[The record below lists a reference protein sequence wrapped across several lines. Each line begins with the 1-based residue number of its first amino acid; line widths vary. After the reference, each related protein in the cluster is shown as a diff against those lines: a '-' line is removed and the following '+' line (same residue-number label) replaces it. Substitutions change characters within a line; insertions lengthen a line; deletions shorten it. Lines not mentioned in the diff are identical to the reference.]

1 MSRIGRYRRH
11 REDMKRL
18 RNSSQKSSSFFRK
31 PIENQEFNKSTFV
44 SREEE
49 EYILNYI
56 HGKDEELSRD
66 YDSPPS
72 FIKKNVKKRRK
83 RYSIKNIIL
92 SIFTICCV
100 CIGVFAWYIHN
111 ALGTKPSV
119 SAEFFDGKVSDN
131 GAHNIL
137 ILGTDQRDQ
146 QGTGAARADS
156 IMVLQMDGPDK
167 KVKMVSF
174 MRDILVDIPNVGTA
188 GCTDCKLNAAYGIG
202 EQGSKLGNDKNQGA
216 ELVRETLKHNFGV
229 ECKYYVTVNFI
240 SFVKAIDT
248 LFPDGVPIDAKF
260 GTLQGKHLREVPVPD
275 DLATSQNK
283 VSSDIEMSAEQASE
297 YGYDDPAIYQII
309 KEGKQKMNGRMLLNY
324 ARFRHDDENDSGRVR
339 RQQQVMEFFTSQ
351 AMSLQTVF
359 KTPEAIRSVLK
370 VTSTNVERS
379 FLYRVLFAA
388 FIGHKDG
395 KALERLSVPVMDD
408 HKTYDVG
415 YDMYGGL
422 GIEIDRNLYKKKVNN
437 FLK

>member
-1 MSRIGRYRRH
+1 MKRYRMY
-11 REDMKRL
+11 REDMKKV
-18 RNSSQKSSSFFRK
+18 RNSLQNSSSFFRK
-31 PIENQEFNKSTFV
+31 PIENQEFSESDFV
-44 SREEE
+44 SKEEE
-49 EYILNYI
+49 EYIQNYI
-56 HGKDEELSRD
+56 HGTDERVGGGYESSSSLL
-66 YDSPPS
+66 
-72 FIKKNVKKRRK
+72 KKNVKKRHK

-92 SIFTICCV
+92 LIFTICCA
-100 CIGVFAWYIHN
+100 CIGVFAWRIHN

-119 SAEFFDGKVSDN
+119 SAEFFGGKVSEN

-174 MRDILVDIPNVGTA
+174 MRDVLVDIPNVGTA
-188 GCTDCKLNAAYGIG
+188 GYTDCKLNAAYGIG
-202 EQGSKLGNDKNQGA
+202 EQGSELENDKNQGA

-248 LFPDGVPIDAKF
+248 LFPEGVPIDAKF
-260 GTLQGKHLREVPVPD
+260 GTLQGKHVREVPVPD

-283 VSSDIEMSAEQASE
+283 VSSDIEMSAEQASK

-339 RQQQVMEFFTSQ
+339 RQQQVMKFFTSQ
-351 AMSLQTVF
+351 VTSLQTVL

-370 VTSTNVERS
+370 VTSTNVERN

-388 FIGHKDG
+388 FTGNKDG
-395 KALERLSVPVMDD
+395 KAVERLSVPVMDD
-408 HKTYDVG
+408 HKTCGVG
-415 YDMYGGL
+415 YDMYGGS
-422 GIEIDRNLYKKKVNN
+422 GIEIDRNFYKNKVNN